1 MPKQKSKR
9 ITFDYDGIEVF
20 NVEKILEKKGQINI
34 QSILLFVFRHDLYN
48 NNIKVKKIK
57 IRAAT

>member
-20 NVEKILEKKGQINI
+20 NVEKILEKKGNG
-34 QSILLFVFRHDLYN
+34 RN
-48 NNIKVKKIK
+48 VKYK
-57 IRAAT
+57 IRWEGYSE